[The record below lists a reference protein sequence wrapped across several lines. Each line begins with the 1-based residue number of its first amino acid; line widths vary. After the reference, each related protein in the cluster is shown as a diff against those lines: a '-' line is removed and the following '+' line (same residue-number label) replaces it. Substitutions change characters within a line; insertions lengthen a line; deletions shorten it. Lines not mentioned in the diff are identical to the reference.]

1 MMVCPYDDER
11 LLLILQ
17 VDHSKVTGWLAAHWG
32 NDTFAPPSPYHAMVL
47 AAQEH
52 DSGWWDW
59 EIKPHLN
66 DEGLPPDYIGSIKH
80 LGGRVWL
87 DFYRHGI
94 ERVAE
99 QDPYAGYIVSLHSD
113 GLLTQGRGLLPYMP
127 DYTANPDVKEFLSE
141 QESYRDQLM
150 QQLKNSDEYY
160 DYLADE
166 RIWTNFKLMEIYDQ
180 MGQFVC
186 NRYPF
191 NSTQRKN
198 GPSNTMSNVPA
209 PVRPGEPD
217 AILTFA
223 IKNENRRDRDSLS
236 VRRRPVGRVVS
247 GTAHPKAPLRQPER
261 ISAGVLS
268 SRATRHQLLTQ
279 FEVEGEH
286 PRVVH
291 RPFAFT
297 A

>member
-52 DSGWWDW
+52 DSGWWNW

-99 QDPYAGYIVSLHSD
+99 QDPIRRVYRLFAFRRTVDSRTRAASLHA
-113 GLLTQGRGLLPYMP
+113 GLYGQSGCQRILERAGKLP
-127 DYTANPDVKEFLSE
+127 
-141 QESYRDQLM
+141 
-150 QQLKNSDEYY
+150 
-160 DYLADE
+160 
-166 RIWTNFKLMEIYDQ
+166 
-180 MGQFVC
+180 
-186 NRYPF
+186 
-191 NSTQRKN
+191 
-198 GPSNTMSNVPA
+198 
-209 PVRPGEPD
+209 
-217 AILTFA
+217 
-223 IKNENRRDRDSLS
+223 
-236 VRRRPVGRVVS
+236 
-247 GTAHPKAPLRQPER
+247 
-261 ISAGVLS
+261 
-268 SRATRHQLLTQ
+268 
-279 FEVEGEH
+279 
-286 PRVVH
+286 
-291 RPFAFT
+291 
-297 A
+297 